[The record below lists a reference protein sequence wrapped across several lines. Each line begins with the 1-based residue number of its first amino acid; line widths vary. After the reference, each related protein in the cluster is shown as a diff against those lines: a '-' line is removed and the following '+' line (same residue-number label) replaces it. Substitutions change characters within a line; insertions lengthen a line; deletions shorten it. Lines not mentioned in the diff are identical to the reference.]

1 MMRIFHTH
9 IAAAFLL
16 TLMVLGS
23 PAQARSTTASLD
35 ADDAYLDSVGVIV
48 ADPLE
53 GMNRA
58 IFSFNDRL
66 LNYVMRPLS
75 DGYVFIAPKPVRT
88 GIGNVFHNL
97 LFPVRFTN
105 NLLQGK
111 GRAAG
116 VEMSR
121 FILNTTA
128 GIGGIFNV
136 AANHKP
142 IVPVPDDED
151 LGQTFGVW
159 GAGEGFYLVLP
170 VLGPSTLR
178 DTGGLVGDYFL
189 DPFTYVTPDLAS
201 FGLKGG
207 RALNNLEAVLDGY
220 DALHKSAV
228 EPYSAFR
235 DAYVQFRRAQIADTA
250 GGSNAASMPIAG
262 GYSPVK

>member
-1 MMRIFHTH
+1 MRIANTYM
-9 IAAAFLL
+9 AAALL
-16 TLMVLGS
+16 LIVVSTSASALA
-23 PAQARSTTASLD
+23 AQSTTASLD
-35 ADDAYLDSVGVIV
+35 ADDAYLDAVGVIV

-58 IFSFNDRL
+58 IFTFNDGL

-75 DGYVFIAPKPVRT
+75 DGYVYVTPKPVRT
-88 GIGNVFHNL
+88 GVSNVFHNL

-128 GIGGIFNV
+128 GIGGIFDV

-142 IVPVPDDED
+142 VVPVPDDED

-170 VLGPSTLR
+170 FLGPSTLR
-178 DTGGLVGDYFL
+178 DTGGMVGDYFL
-189 DPFTYVTPDLAS
+189 DPFTYVTPRLAS

-207 RALNNLEAVLDGY
+207 RAFSNLESVLNSY
-220 DALHKSAV
+220 DALHKAAV

-250 GGSNAASMPIAG
+250 GNAAPTQTPARANAPG
-262 GYSPVK
+262 N